1 VRLAV
6 KPADPIM
13 WKPLQRIRYKAAP
26 GEWPSTTEVAD
37 SMLFSPLA
45 YQALELES
53 RTWVPAMVPW
63 RATDS
68 GFVTADN
75 LDWYRRFARGR
86 PAALVVEATGIRDI
100 ASGPLL
106 RVSDDRFIP
115 GLKELVTKVR
125 NASSGQTRLFIQL
138 IDFLPVRRRP
148 APETYFQ
155 RYLEITDRHRDA
167 LNAGDWPEHDL
178 REALARLPVEELD
191 SVLTP
196 RELESLRMGYR
207 ERVTDTHLPQI
218 AELPEILPALFS
230 QAAERAQQAGFD
242 GVELHYAHAYTMASF
257 LSATNNR
264 DDGYGGTLRHRLRLP
279 LEVYTAVRKSVGSD
293 FAVGCRF
300 LTEDCIDAGST
311 LADGSFF
318 GQEFA
323 AAGMDFISVSR
334 GGKFDDARQPW
345 VGEAAYPYTGRS
357 GYECIP
363 GYISDDFGP
372 FGRNVEPAS
381 RVRAAI
387 RKGGLET
394 PVVVTGGIHGF
405 HQAEALLDSGRAD
418 VIGMA
423 RQSLADPDWFRKV
436 RAGQGRSVRVC
447 EYTNYCEGL
456 DRKHKQVTCQLWDRT
471 GLDQP
476 GISRSRDNK
485 RRLVAPD

>member
-1 VRLAV
+1 MRLAV

-13 WKPLQRIRYKAAP
+13 WKPPQRIRYKAAP
-26 GEWPSTTEVAD
+26 GEWPSTTEAAD
-37 SMLFSPLA
+37 SVLFSPLA

-68 GFVTADN
+68 GFVTPDN
-75 LDWYRRFARGR
+75 LDWYGRFARGR

-125 NASSGQTRLFIQL
+125 NASSSQTRLFIQL

-148 APETYFQ
+148 ASETYFQ
-155 RYLEITDRHRDA
+155 RYLEITDQHRDA
-167 LNAGDWPEHDL
+167 LNAGGWPEHEL

-218 AELPEILPALFS
+218 SELPEILPALFS

-264 DDGYGGTLRHRLRLP
+264 DDGYGGTLRQRLRLP

-334 GGKFDDARQPW
+334 GGKFDDARQPR

-387 RKGGLET
+387 RKGDLET
-394 PVVVTGGIHGF
+394 PVVVSGGIHGF

-471 GLDQP
+471 DLDEP

>member
-1 VRLAV
+1 MRLAV

-13 WKPLQRIRYKAAP
+13 WKPPQRIRYKAAP
-26 GEWPSTTEVAD
+26 GEWPSTTEAAD
-37 SMLFSPLA
+37 SVLFSPLA

-68 GFVTADN
+68 GFVTPDN
-75 LDWYRRFARGR
+75 LDWYGRFARGR

-106 RVSDDRFIP
+106 RVSNDRFIP
-115 GLKELVTKVR
+115 GLKELVAKVR

-148 APETYFQ
+148 ASETYFQ

-167 LNAGDWPEHDL
+167 LNAGGWPEHEL

-218 AELPEILPALFS
+218 SELPEILPALFS

-257 LSATNNR
+257 LSAANNR
-264 DDGYGGTLRHRLRLP
+264 DDGYGGTLRQRLRLP

-334 GGKFDDARQPW
+334 GGKFDDARQPR

-387 RKGGLET
+387 RKEGLET

-471 GLDQP
+471 DLDEP